1 MANKRDYYEILGVT
15 KTATPDEMKKA
26 YRKLALQYHP
36 DRNPGDKAAEDK
48 FKEAAEAY
56 DVLSTPEKKAK
67 YDQFGHAGMGANA
80 GYGPGGMDMNDIFS
94 HFGDIFGSAFSG
106 QFGGGH
112 FHQFTSGFGGGHRQQ
127 RRHVNRGTDLRIRV
141 KLTLEEIA
149 KGVEKKIKVQKK
161 IACDT
166 CRGTGAASQNA
177 YKTCDTCRGSGHV
190 TRVTHTFIGQMQQTS
205 ICPTCHGE
213 GRMITDKCKK
223 CRGQGVVEGEEII
236 TIRIPAGVEN
246 GMQLSMPG
254 KGNAAIHGG
263 VNGDLIVLIE
273 ELEHPLFE
281 RVQNNLH
288 YNQFVSITEA
298 TLGES
303 VEVPTLDGKVRVKID
318 AGTQS
323 GKLLRLRGKG
333 LPSMNGYSTGD
344 IIICVNIWTPQNITK
359 EEKEL
364 LETFRNS
371 PNFKPNPK
379 NNKDNKGF
387 FDRIKDYFGG

>member
-166 CRGTGAASQNA
+166 CSGTGAASQNA

>member
-1 MANKRDYYEILGVT
+1 MSKRDYYEVLGVP
-15 KTATPDEMKKA
+15 KTATAEELKKA

-36 DRNPGDKAAEDK
+36 DRNPGDKAAEEK

-56 DVLSTPEKKAK
+56 DVLSTPDKKAR
-67 YDQFGHAGMGANA
+67 YDQFGHS
-80 GYGPGGMDMNDIFS
+80 GMDPNGGGFNYSDINMNDILQNIFERA
-94 HFGDIFGSAFSG
+94 FGSGSFHNFGGDFSG
-106 QFGGGH
+106 GF
-112 FHQFTSGFGGGHRQQ
+112 SGFGGGGRRQQ
-127 RRHVNRGTDLRIRV
+127 RRVNRGSDLRVRV

-149 KGVEKKIKVQKK
+149 KGVEKKIKLHKK
-161 IACDT
+161 IACDA
-166 CRGTGAASQNA
+166 CGGTGAASKDA
-177 YKTCDTCRGSGHV
+177 IKTCETCHGTGQVVHV
-190 TRVTHTFIGQMQQTS
+190 SNTVFGQMQQTMV
-205 ICPTCHGE
+205 CPTCHGE
-213 GRMITDKCKK
+213 GRIITQKCKK
-223 CRGQGVVEGEEII
+223 CHGQGVVEGDEVV

-246 GMQLSMPG
+246 GMHISMGG

-281 RVQNNLH
+281 RAQNNLH

-298 TLGES
+298 ALGEN

-333 LPSMNGYSTGD
+333 LPSVNSYGNGD
-344 IIICVNIWTPQNITK
+344 LIICVNIWTPKSLTK

-364 LETFRNS
+364 LEKLRNS
-371 PNFKPNPK
+371 PNFKPGAK
-379 NNKDNKGF
+379 NNDNKGF
-387 FDRIKDYFGG
+387 FDRVRDYFGG